1 MSAMANVRRVAPGA
15 KLDADA
21 LKVLIVEDSEDD
33 AFLLGHELAA
43 AVNDV
48 CYQRVDNADAMRR
61 ALSDGDWDIVISDH
75 AMPRFSS
82 DDAFTVL
89 KASGKDI
96 PFIIYS
102 GTISENTAVSAMAG
116 GVHDFVE
123 KGNLSRLV
131 PVVRRELK
139 GAASEQARRRAE
151 SRVYQLS
158 HYDQLTGLPNRALF
172 YERAT
177 DLLAQ
182 ARAAGRIAGV
192 ALADLDRF
200 MRINNTF
207 GYATGDLLV
216 RAIAERL
223 RDLVGTP
230 GCVARLGRDEFAIM
244 TPPCV
249 DVDGLRRFAESLTR
263 TFRNPFSV
271 DGQEFY
277 ITLSIGI
284 AVAPVDGEE
293 VSSLLVNAESAMFT
307 AKKNGRNNVQFYLR
321 SINAASAE
329 RLALESDLRRALER
343 RELHL
348 NYQPSVDIGTGR
360 ITGCEALVRWRHP
373 TRGMVPPDKFIPLA
387 DEVGLINEIGRF
399 VIDEATGQMQRWRAA
414 GMGDLNVSVNV
425 SAVQFREEALV
436 GVVRDALGKSGLDPH
451 HLTLEITESVLMQ
464 DAEATIGMLRAL
476 KAMGLSISIDDF
488 GTGYSSL
495 AYLRRFPIDTLKVDK
510 AFVRDVTQDADD
522 AAIVRAIITL
532 AKSLKLE
539 VVAEGVETI
548 EQLAFLRLESCDRIQ
563 GYLFSRPL
571 EPAAFEALVREGK
584 ALP

>member
-1 MSAMANVRRVAPGA
+1 MPNVHRMAPGA
-15 KLDADA
+15 TLDVDA

-61 ALSDGDWDIVISDH
+61 ALIDGDWDIVISDH

-82 DDAFTVL
+82 QDAFTVL

-102 GTISENTAVSAMAG
+102 GTISENSAVSAMAG

-123 KGNLSRLV
+123 KGNLSRLL

-151 SRVYQLS
+151 SRVYHLS

-172 YERAT
+172 YEHAT
-177 DLLAQ
+177 DLIAQ
-182 ARAAGRIAGV
+182 ALRAGQVAGV
-192 ALADLDRF
+192 AVADLDRF

-207 GYATGDLLV
+207 GYGTGDVLM

-223 RDLVGTP
+223 RDFVEPP
-230 GCVARLGRDEFAIM
+230 GCVARLGRDEFAIL
-244 TPPCV
+244 TPPYV
-249 DVDGLRRFAESLTR
+249 DTDGLRRFAESLTR
-263 TFRNPFSV
+263 AFRQPFTV

-293 VSSLLVNAESAMFT
+293 VSLLLVNAESAMFT
-307 AKKNGRNNVQFYLR
+307 AKKHGRNNFQFYLR

-373 TRGMVPPDKFIPLA
+373 SRGMVPPDKFIPLA
-387 DEVGLINEIGRF
+387 DEVGLINDIGRF

-436 GVVRDALGKSGLDPH
+436 DVVRDALAKSGLEPTN
-451 HLTLEITESVLMQ
+451 LTLEITESVLMQ
-464 DAEATIGMLRAL
+464 DAETTIGTLRAL
-476 KAMGLSISIDDF
+476 KAMGLHISIDDF

-510 AFVRDVTQDADD
+510 AFVRDATQDADD

-532 AKSLKLE
+532 AKSLKLQ
-539 VVAEGVETI
+539 VVAEGVETV
-548 EQLAFLRLESCDRIQ
+548 EQLAFLRLENCDRIQ

-584 ALP
+584 TLS